1 MWYLGPTNS
10 STSAKSVFEDGFSFF
25 ILFSYIIP
33 ISLYVTLEMQK
44 FLGTFF
50 FQWDKEMKYKETGEY
65 AICNTSDLNEEL
77 GQIQYLFTDKT
88 GTLTENTMCFQQCS
102 IAGVKFFDR
111 NGLLKSNDNESI
123 EPIPINIEEVLSF
136 QQHIDTCLLVLALCH
151 TVQTR
156 KVFSSDEDSS
166 SSEGDNANQAFS
178 LVDIQYEYHAS
189 SPDEKA
195 LVEACARYGIVLEG
209 EIEGKMFLSV
219 QGEKRTF
226 ERLETLEFDSGL
238 RTLAVA
244 RKKISDE
251 EFKSISKKFA
261 AAKQEIRNREKALQ
275 SVMEE
280 VESNLTL
287 LGATAV
293 EDLLQDGVQETLE
306 SLSLAG
312 IKVWVLTGDKVET
325 AVNIAYLCGLF
336 KRFMTL
342 IYLVHFDGVEGAKM
356 KLEES
361 EKELEKGDTHFGL
374 VVDGASL
381 MILMEN
387 FKKEFY
393 RLCKKCSA
401 VVCCRMSPRQK
412 AEIVQLVKSCSK
424 KRTVCAAVG
433 DGANDVS
440 MIQEAHIGL
449 GIMGKEGRQAVRCSD
464 FAFGRFRFL
473 QRAILVHGHWY
484 YTRIST
490 LIHYCFY
497 KNVAFNTPQ
506 VFFAFQSAYSTQQVY
521 SDKELLSKPYLYRE
535 IRNNRSMSW
544 APFIVW
550 GLLGFWHSAVL
561 YYGLFATTFETPFIN
576 DGKSQDIY
584 LFGVMLTTNVIFVCN
599 LKLVVEAKYQTWIF
613 IGSILLTMFG
623 FYLVYF
629 IYCIF
634 PKAGVYFT
642 FYVFHG
648 TAVFYFSLII
658 LVVVALLPDVLI
670 KIFMNTKKF
679 SLRDELRKYKQ
690 NIKMFNTNSIKNK

>member
-1 MWYLGPTNS
+1 
-10 STSAKSVFEDGFSFF
+10 
-25 ILFSYIIP
+25 
-33 ISLYVTLEMQK
+33 MQK
-44 FLGTFF
+44 FLELSSSNG
-50 FQWDKEMKYKETGEY
+50 KEMKYKETGEY

-123 EPIPINIEEVLSF
+123 APIPVNIEFYHFSNTL
-136 QQHIDTCLLVLALCH
+136 ILACWFSLCV
-151 TVQTR
+151 TLFR
-156 KVFSSDEDSS
+156 RGKVFSSDEDSS
-166 SSEGDNANQAFS
+166 SSEGDNPTQAFS

-195 LVEACARYGIVLEG
+195 LVEACASKGAEVSIL
-209 EIEGKMFLSV
+209 
-219 QGEKRTF
+219 KRCLLMTN
-226 ERLETLEFDSGL
+226 E
-238 RTLAVA
+238 
-244 RKKISDE
+244 DE
-251 EFKSISKKFA
+251 ELKNITLKHIDDFA
-261 AAKQEIRNREKALQ
+261 REIRNRDKALQ

-361 EKELEKGDTHFGL
+361 EKELEKEDTHFGL

-381 MILMEN
+381 MLLMEN

-506 VFFAFQSAYSTQQVY
+506 VFFAFQSAYSTQTIYDGVVLTLFNVTFTSLPIIIYGLFEQVY

-576 DGKSQDIY
+576 DGKPQDIY

-658 LVVVALLPDVLI
+658 LVVVSLLPDVII

-690 NIKMFNTNSIKNK
+690 NIKIFNKNSIKNK